1 MYGTGI
7 AVGHMTKYGLGRHIY
22 VMELENIPLYL
33 RVSVPGS
40 QRMNSRRVRR

>member
-40 QRMNSRRVRR
+40 QRVRR